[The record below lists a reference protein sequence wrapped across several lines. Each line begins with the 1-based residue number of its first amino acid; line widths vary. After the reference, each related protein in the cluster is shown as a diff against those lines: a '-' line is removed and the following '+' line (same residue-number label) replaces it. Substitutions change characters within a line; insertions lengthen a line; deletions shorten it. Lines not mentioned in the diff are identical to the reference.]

1 MTTIDET
8 LAERGSRY
16 GEFPEHAMITQ
27 AIKGALTLG
36 ENWDELDDD
45 MREAMEM
52 VAHKFGRILNGDP
65 EYIDSWTDCIGY
77 LRLVEKRLIDE
88 QTPQESSKADIERDQ
103 AVRAALEAL
112 VKHGVI
118 TLVEDESE
126 T

>member
-1 MTTIDET
+1 MTTIDDT

-16 GEFPEHAMITQ
+16 GEFPEHAAITQ
-27 AIKGALTLG
+27 AIKAAFTLG

-88 QTPQESSKADIERDQ
+88 QTPKEPSKADIERDQ
-103 AVRAALEAL
+103 AVRAALETL
-112 VKHGVI
+112 MKFGVVSV
-118 TLVEDESE
+118 VEDESE